1 MMLSTCMAIALGDSW
16 FQEFKIRS
24 VESMPESSEE
34 DQPSKSFSDITVL
47 NNS

>member
-1 MMLSTCMAIALGDSW
+1 MAIELVDSW
-16 FQEFKIRS
+16 FQEFEIRN
-24 VESMPESSEE
+24 VESMPQSSEE